1 MNRLATYNR
10 SRPTFD
16 VFALFLPE
24 IRELLQRKDFSSL
37 KTLLKQIHSM
47 DLAEG
52 FRYLKP
58 QQKILAFKLLS
69 FKKAGEV
76 FEHLSFKEQSHL
88 LKNLENDKVA
98 QILNEMAP
106 DERTELFN
114 DLPPRL
120 IKKFFSLMEEEEVR
134 DVRRLL
140 NYREGTAGSQM
151 TSEFVE
157 LKREMTARRAVL
169 HLQQGLKAGQTRN
182 IYSIYVTDQAHKLVG
197 GLALQVLI
205 TAPPD
210 ILIRD
215 IMTNVD
221 LIKVGVN
228 MDVEEVAKIF
238 TKYDLL
244 DMPVVDK
251 QDRLVGIIT
260 IDDVVDIIHREAT
273 EDIYGMG
280 KIAGAEEAAQI
291 NYAQASIFS
300 LVRRRIV
307 WLFILLLIGAFVSG
321 RLLKGYS
328 GMLQQLIVLAA
339 FLPMLMDSAGNAG
352 QQSLCLIVRGLATG
366 EVRVR
371 EIFKVVRKEMAVGLL
386 MGFLVGVI
394 GYFAAFLLEGFNPAL
409 GLTVGLS
416 MVTVVTAA
424 TLVGATLPLVFKRL
438 GFDPAIA
445 ASPFITTLVDAT
457 TLVVYFEIS
466 RMMMF

>member
-1 MNRLATYNR
+1 MNKSVGRNQSR
-10 SRPTFD
+10 STFD
-16 VFALFLPE
+16 IFALFLPE
-24 IRELLQRKDFSSL
+24 IRELLQGKDFSSL
-37 KTLLKQIHSM
+37 KDLLKQIHSM

-58 QQKILAFKLLS
+58 QEKVLVFKLLT
-69 FKKAGEV
+69 FKKAREI
-76 FEHLSFKEQSHL
+76 FEHLSFKEQSYL
-88 LKNLENDKVA
+88 LGNLESDEVA

-114 DLPPRL
+114 DLPPRQ
-120 IKKFFSLMEEEEVR
+120 IKKFFSLMKEEEVR
-134 DVRRLL
+134 DVRKQLT
-140 NYREGTAGSQM
+140 YKEGTAGSQM
-151 TSEFVE
+151 TTEFVE
-157 LKREMTARRAVL
+157 LKKEMTARRAII

-182 IYSIYVTDQAHKLVG
+182 IYSVYVTDEIHKLTGAVT
-197 GLALQVLI
+197 LQTLV

-215 IMTNVD
+215 IITSTD
-221 LIKVGVN
+221 PIKVGVS
-228 MDVEEVAKIF
+228 MDVEEVTKIF

-244 DMPVVDK
+244 DMPVVDS
-251 QDRLVGIIT
+251 QNRFVGVIT
-260 IDDVVDIIHREAT
+260 VDDVVDIIHREAT

-280 KIAGAEEAAQI
+280 KIAGVEEAAQI

-300 LVRRRIV
+300 LVKRRVV

-328 GMLQQLIVLAA
+328 NMLQQLIVLAA

-366 EVRVR
+366 EVNVK
-371 EIFKVVRKEMAVGLL
+371 EIFKVVRKEIAVGFL
-386 MGFLVGVI
+386 MGLLVGTI

-409 GLTVGLS
+409 GLTVGIS
-416 MVTVVTAA
+416 MLIVVTVA
-424 TLVGATLPLVFKRL
+424 TLVGATLPLVFKRM
-438 GFDPAIA
+438 GFDPAVA

-457 TLVVYFEIS
+457 TLIVYFETS
-466 RMMMF
+466 RALMF